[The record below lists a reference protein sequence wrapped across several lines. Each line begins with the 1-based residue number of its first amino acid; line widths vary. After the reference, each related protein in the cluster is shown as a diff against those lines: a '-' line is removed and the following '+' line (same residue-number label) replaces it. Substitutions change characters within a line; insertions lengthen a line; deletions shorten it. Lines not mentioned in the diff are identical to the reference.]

1 MDELKHYGT
10 PRHSGRYP
18 WGSGDDPY
26 QRNKSF
32 LGQIDEL
39 KKAGKSEV
47 EIAQYFGMTTSEL
60 RAQKSIVKSEQRAAD
75 AAMAYR
81 LKEKGY
87 SNVAIGKRMGINE
100 SSVRLLLDPAIKERN
115 ETTKATAN
123 MLKDSVEKNGFI
135 DVGAGVEYHLGVSRT
150 KLKTSIEA
158 LKEEGYTVHY
168 LPVQQLGTG
177 KNTTVMVLAKPGT
190 TFKEVFEH
198 RFDIKTVQ
206 EYSEDGGRTWLGLET
221 PKNIDPKRIEVKYA
235 EDGGKDKDGVIEIRR
250 GVDDISLGNA
260 RYAQVRIAVD
270 GTHYAKGMAMYADDL
285 PDGVDIRV
293 NTNKHKGTPMLGE
306 KDNSVL
312 KNMKDDP
319 DNPFGA
325 TVKQRH
331 YIDKDGNEQL
341 SALNIVNEEGDWGN
355 WSKSLSSQML
365 SKQSPALAKKQL
377 GLTFDAKQEEF
388 DEIMAL
394 DNPAVRKKMLDSF
407 ADDCDS
413 SAVHLKAAALPRQ
426 GSHVILPFPDM
437 KETEIYAPNY
447 RDGEKVVLIRYPH
460 GGKFEIPELTV
471 NNKHA
476 GANKTIHN
484 AKDAVG
490 INPKVAERLS
500 GADFDGDS
508 VLVIPNNNRQIQTS
522 AALKGLKDFDTKEA
536 YPGYEGMKRMTKK
549 GKQMEMGSASNLITD
564 MTIKGAPFDEIAR
577 AVKYSMVVI
586 DAEKHNLNYK
596 QAFIDN
602 GIAELKKT
610 YQGGAKA
617 GASTL
622 ISKASSEER
631 VDVRKELTN
640 PKKMTKEQLAAYNQ
654 GKKVYEYTPETYT
667 INGKKKTRL
676 IKSTKMYE
684 VEDAFELSSGTVIE
698 SIYATHANKLKALGN
713 KARKA
718 SRETE
723 YLSYSPEAKKLYSN
737 EVASLKAKL
746 NIALKNAPLERQA
759 QLLANKTVDMKRK
772 ANPNM
777 EADDLKKIKGQAL
790 TEARLRTGAKKHRIE
805 ITLKEWTAIQ
815 SGAISNN
822 VLTQILNNTD
832 LDRVKELAT
841 PRTRKSM
848 TPTKIARAKSMM
860 SRGYTQAQI
869 ADQLGVSIGT
879 LREAIS

>member
-26 QRNKSF
+26 QKSKSF
-32 LGQIDEL
+32 LGQVDEL
-39 KKAGKSEV
+39 RKQGKSEV
-47 EIAQYFGMTTSEL
+47 EIASYFGMTTSKL
-60 RAQKSIVKSEQRAAD
+60 RAQKSLAKAEKRAAD
-75 AAMAYR
+75 AAFAYR

-87 SNVAIGKRMGINE
+87 SNVAIGERMGINE
-100 SSVRLLLDPAIKERN
+100 SSVRELLKPSLKERS
-115 ETTKATAN
+115 EVTKATAN
-123 MLKDSVEKNGFI
+123 MLKDSVDKNGFI
-135 DVGAGVEYHLGVSRT
+135 DVGAGVEHHLGVSRT
-150 KLKTSIEA
+150 KLKTSIES
-158 LKEEGYTVHY
+158 LKDEGYTVHY
-168 LPVQQLGTG
+168 LPVKQLGTG
-177 KNTTVMVLAKPGT
+177 KNTTIMVLAKPGT
-190 TFKEVFEH
+190 SYKEVYDN
-198 RFDIKTVQ
+198 RFDIKNVK
-206 EYSEDGGRTWLGLET
+206 EYTEDGGRTWLGLET
-221 PKNIDPKRIEVKYA
+221 PKNVNPKRIEVKYA

-285 PDGVDIRV
+285 PDGIDIRI

-306 KDNSVL
+306 KDNTVL
-312 KNMKDDP
+312 KNMKNDP

-325 TVKQRH
+325 TVKQKH

-377 GLTFDAKQEEF
+377 GLAFDSKQEEF
-388 DEIMAL
+388 DEIMSL

-490 INPKVAERLS
+490 IHPKVAERLS

-508 VLVIPNNNRQIQTS
+508 VLVIPNNNRQIQTQS
-522 AALKGLKDFDTKEA
+522 ALKGLKDFDTKEA

-549 GKQMEMGSASNLITD
+549 GKQQEMGQASNLITD
-564 MTIKGAPFDEIAR
+564 MTIKGAPPDEIAR

-596 QAFIDN
+596 QAFIDC
-602 GIAELKKT
+602 GIADLKRT

-622 ISKASSEER
+622 ISRASSDKR

-640 PKKMTKEQLAAYNQ
+640 PKKMTPEQLAEYKQ
-654 GKKVYEYTPETYT
+654 GKKVYQDTPETYT
-667 INGKKKTRL
+667 INGKTKKRT
-676 IKSTKMYE
+676 IKTTKMYE
-684 VEDAFELSSGTVIE
+684 TEDAYELSSGTVIE
-698 SIYATHANKLKALGN
+698 SIYANHANKLKALGN
-713 KARKA
+713 AARKA

-723 YLSYSPEAKKLYSN
+723 YLEYSPEAKKLYNN
-737 EVASLKAKL
+737 EVTSLKAKL
-746 NIALKNAPLERQA
+746 SIALRNAPLERQA
-759 QLLANKTVDMKRK
+759 QLLANKTVAIKRA
-772 ANPNM
+772 ANPDM

-790 TEARLRTGAKKHRIE
+790 TEARLRTGAKKHRVE
-805 ITLKEWTAIQ
+805 ITLKEWEAIQ

-841 PRTRKSM
+841 PRTRKTM
-848 TPTKIARAKSMM
+848 TPSKISRAKSML

-879 LREAIS
+879 LREAIE